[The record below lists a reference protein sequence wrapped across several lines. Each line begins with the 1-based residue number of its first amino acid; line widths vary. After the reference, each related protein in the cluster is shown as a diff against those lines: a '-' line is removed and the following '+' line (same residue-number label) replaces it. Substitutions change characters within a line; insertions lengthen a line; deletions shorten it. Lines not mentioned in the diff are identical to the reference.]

1 MKKLVFALFLVLGL
15 AFTQNAHA
23 QKHKKSYRYYP
34 EANVYYNNET
44 HQYAYSDNGNW
55 GYQKNLPKDVRV
67 NRRSYVT
74 VYGDQD
80 DIWRNNQMHR
90 EKYKDWGKRHKDHDR
105 DRDRDRDKDRD
116 RDDRH

>member
-1 MKKLVFALFLVLGL
+1 MKKILIGLLLVFGL
-15 AFTQNAHA
+15 ALTHDAQA

-55 GYQKNLPKDVRV
+55 SYRKDLPRDVRV

-80 DIWRNNQMHR
+80 DIWRDNQAHR
-90 EKYKDWGKRHKDHDR
+90 EKYKNWGMKHKNRDR
-105 DRDRDRDKDRD
+105 DRDRDRDN
-116 RDDRH
+116 DDRH